1 MLFSLPHRSN
11 FSQRLGISG
20 QVLVTGFNADY
31 VKTFDDYLSERKR
44 RQGRIYQDVGHNLIV
59 DAGSNQI
66 GNLCVGANTN
76 SFTHNGV
83 GSSTTA
89 VAAGQ
94 TDLQTPITRIAV
106 TSRYQVSNASHFDTF
121 WDSATGNGT
130 WNETGI
136 FTAISSGTMGSRKV
150 LSSPFTKSTANT
162 ATVAWTWTISPI

>member
-1 MLFSLPHRSN
+1 MLRKFSGGS
-11 FSQRLGISG
+11 RLALHGE
-20 QVLVTGFNADY
+20 VLVTGFKADY

-44 RQGRIYQDVGHNLIV
+44 RQGRIYSDFGDNLIV
-59 DAGSNQI
+59 DAGSAQI
-66 GNLCVGANTN
+66 GNLCIGANTN

-94 TDLQTPITRIAV
+94 TDLQTSIARLAV

-136 FTAISSGTMGSRKV
+136 FTAISGGTMGSRKV
-150 LSSPFTKSTANT
+150 LGSPFTKSTSNT
-162 ATVAWTWTISPI
+162 ATVAWTWTFTPV